1 MIWNNTRRIEKNWR
15 WFLCAKVE
23 SFLNCEQNIFAPFLI
38 ENKLLR
44 KIEKGDSCSL
54 YYKAIKDLLF
64 GIDGKDEREK
74 LHSID
79 QCQKDYIIKLVGFV
93 EIYEKNQNITEVE
106 SKLQGAILYVIF
118 NFFDESFTGIMLSKK
133 YNKLDI
139 YIGYIC
145 S

>member
-1 MIWNNTRRIEKNWR
+1 M
-15 WFLCAKVE
+15 E

-38 ENKLLR
+38 ENKLFR

-106 SKLQGAILYVIF
+106 SKLQGAILYLIF
-118 NFFDESFTGIMLSKK
+118 NFFDCEELLSFVNNENKGGINERNIIKK
-133 YNKLDI
+133 LISSLIHVNNN
-139 YIGYIC
+139 
-145 S
+145 